1 MIISITAS
9 SVVTHGS
16 ILLINDISTSPNKL
30 VIVTMS
36 LYYHYGP
43 SQVNAASESFL
54 APTLIVTAE
63 GVDIK
68 VFILEKLGGTLIT
81 RHQFM

>member
-1 MIISITAS
+1 
-9 SVVTHGS
+9 
-16 ILLINDISTSPNKL
+16 
-30 VIVTMS
+30 MS
-36 LYYHYGP
+36 LYHHYEP

-54 APTLIVTAE
+54 APTLLVTAE